1 MHEIGLGCKKR
12 VDKIIPSIF
21 ADEKQNLSNH
31 KTDAMKQ
38 NPEKQ
43 EHLIELAY
51 ISYRERVLRF
61 IQCRINDG
69 DEAEDL
75 TQDVFVRL
83 IDCKQM
89 LSEVTLQNFVFTI
102 ARNLVNDY
110 LRRHYKWQEISAY
123 LIEVTSALCSETEN
137 RIVARDL
144 ASHEQFRLLHMPKQ
158 RATIYRLSRFEEQDA
173 GTIAESLN
181 LSKRTVEN
189 HLRLGRQEMRSY
201 MRQCI

>member
-1 MHEIGLGCKKR
+1 
-12 VDKIIPSIF
+12 
-21 ADEKQNLSNH
+21 
-31 KTDAMKQ
+31 MKQ

-83 IDCKQM
+83 IDYRQM
-89 LSEVTLQNFVFTI
+89 LSEATMQSFVFTI
-102 ARNLVNDY
+102 ARNLVYDY

-123 LIEVTSALCSETEN
+123 LLEHTPALCGETESH
-137 RIVARDL
+137 IVARDL
-144 ASHEQFRLLHMPKQ
+144 ADQEQLRLLHMPKQ
-158 RATIYRLSRFEEQDA
+158 RATIYRLSRFEDQDA
-173 GTIAESLN
+173 GTIAAHLN